1 MKERHF
7 QTKNKYFFA
16 LFFSADFSPPFC
28 HLGDSSCPQGLLRN
42 KCRGFEP
49 ETAASSI
56 WSATSEPQYVNSI
69 TFLLTCRRP
78 RCRRCRSGWPTGPFC
93 PGPGSSP
100 RSPPTGP
107 PGQPRSTLPA
117 WGSRG
122 TRRGCRAL
130 AAAHTLMRSL
140 RPRPGSPR
148 SRRPA
153 ANPLPRL
160 RAGQAVG
167 TDRTLKSSR
176 PLRRPEPWERR
187 QAQGGRL
194 GEGSCRGHK
203 AVAEENAVAGM
214 SDRTHKAFVL

>member
-56 WSATSEPQYVNSI
+56 WCATSEPQYVAIQLHFCSPVGV
-69 TFLLTCRRP
+69 LAV
-78 RCRRCRSGWPTGPFC
+78 GDVEVGPFC

-153 ANPLPRL
+153 ANPSPRL
-160 RAGQAVG
+160 RAGRAVG
-167 TDRTLKSSR
+167 TVRTLKSSR

-187 QAQGGRL
+187 QAQGGRQ